1 MGYACAKSMVMMGM
15 IAVVSLIQLK
25 LTRSR
30 EVQM

>member
-1 MGYACAKSMVMMGM
+1 MGYAAPNDGDVGM